1 MATPAKKPVSKTAS
15 AKAPAARAA
24 SKKTAPRKTAPKADP
39 ETSAPEAVEEISVAA
54 EQTENLRAPI
64 APIAIL
70 DLAGRYAYSVGRRKT
85 STATIRMF
93 NGQDGST
100 VNNKTLNDYFSNNAS
115 YLEAALLP
123 LRVTGLEKE
132 VFVSVHVKGGGINS
146 QAGAISHGI
155 AHAIAKSNEEF
166 RKVLKQ
172 NGLLT
177 RDSRMKE
184 RKKPGLKGARRGAQW
199 AKR

>member
-1 MATPAKKPVSKTAS
+1 MATPAKKTTT
-15 AKAPAARAA
+15 AKAPAAKKPAA
-24 SKKTAPRKTAPKADP
+24 ARKTPAKKTAPAVEA
-39 ETSAPEAVEEISVAA
+39 AEAVLDVVSEVEPTS
-54 EQTENLRAPI
+54 RAPI

-70 DLAGRYAYSVGRRKT
+70 DLKGRYAYSVGRRKT
-85 STATIRMF
+85 STATVRMF
-93 NGQDGST
+93 NGTDKST
-100 VNNKTLNDYFSNNAS
+100 VNNKPMNEYFQDNAG

-132 VFVSVHVKGGGINS
+132 VFISVHVNGGGINS
-146 QAGAISHGI
+146 QAGAVSHAI
-155 AHAIAKSNEEF
+155 AHAIAKSNEDF

>member
-1 MATPAKKPVSKTAS
+1 MATPAKKTTS
-15 AKAPAARAA
+15 AKTPAARKP
-24 SKKTAPRKTAPKADP
+24 SVRKTAAKA
-39 ETSAPEAVEEISVAA
+39 APVEAVEEMKLDVVAEDATA
-54 EQTENLRAPI
+54 ETSRAPI

-70 DLAGRYAYSVGRRKT
+70 DLKGRYAYSVGRRKT
-85 STATIRMF
+85 STATVRMF
-93 NGQDGST
+93 NGTDKST
-100 VNNKTLNDYFSNNAS
+100 VNNKPLTEYFHNNAT
-115 YLEAALLP
+115 YLELAVQP

-132 VFVSVHVKGGGINS
+132 VFISVHVSGGGINS
-146 QAGAISHGI
+146 QAGAISHAT

-184 RKKPGLKGARRGAQW
+184 RKKPGLKGARRGSQW

>member
-1 MATPAKKPVSKTAS
+1 MATPAKKTTT
-15 AKAPAARAA
+15 KAPAAR
-24 SKKTAPRKTAPKADP
+24 KAPVRKTAAKA
-39 ETSAPEAVEEISVAA
+39 APVEAAEEIKLDVVA
-54 EQTENLRAPI
+54 EESENLRAPI

-70 DLAGRYAYSVGRRKT
+70 DLQGRYAYAVGRRKT
-85 STATIRMF
+85 ATATIRMF
-93 NGQDGST
+93 NGTDKST
-100 VNNKTLNDYFSNNAS
+100 VNNKTLVEYFHNNPT
-115 YLEAALLP
+115 YLELAVQP

-132 VFVSVHVKGGGINS
+132 VFVSVHTNGGGLNA

-184 RKKPGLKGARRGAQW
+184 RKKPGLKGARRGSQW

>member
-1 MATPAKKPVSKTAS
+1 MATPAKKTTTV
-15 AKAPAARAA
+15 KAPAA
-24 SKKTAPRKTAPKADP
+24 KKIAAPRKTAAKKPALVADAA
-39 ETSAPEAVEEISVAA
+39 EAVLDVAPEAVET
-54 EQTENLRAPI
+54 QHAPI

-70 DLAGRYAYSVGRRKT
+70 DLKGRYAYSVGRRKT
-85 STATIRMF
+85 STATVRMF
-93 NGQDGST
+93 NGTDKST
-100 VNNKTLNDYFSNNAS
+100 VNNKPFNTYFQDNAG
-115 YLEAALLP
+115 YMEAALLP

-132 VFVSVHVKGGGINS
+132 VFVSIHVNGGGMNS
-146 QAGAISHGI
+146 QAGAVSHAI